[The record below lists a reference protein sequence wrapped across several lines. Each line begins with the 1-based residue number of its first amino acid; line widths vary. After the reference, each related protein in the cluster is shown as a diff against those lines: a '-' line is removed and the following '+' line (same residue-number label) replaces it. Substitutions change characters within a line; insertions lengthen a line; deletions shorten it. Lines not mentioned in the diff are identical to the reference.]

1 MTVEKELVSEIEE
14 AVEQSIEDNKSFVE
28 TEEKE
33 YEPTAQEVY
42 EADLVE
48 AEEANK
54 KEENKKSNEEG
65 QRDDEEVVGEIS
77 ETESGG
83 TSNEDGRGKEGEPE
97 GSQATPGS
105 PEAPAIS
112 EGALELAIRSGF
124 TVTEANSFGNE
135 NALLK
140 AVQIINERSVPAAK
154 VEEKK
159 ELLLSD
165 LPDLDSE
172 QYEPEAIETFKK
184 MKGAI
189 QEQQKAIEQL
199 TQEAQASNANQ
210 AAQNERE
217 ITAWFD
223 RKIAGLGDG
232 YEKALGK
239 GSHGSLSRG
248 SSQFAKREEIADH
261 INLMAAGYSSTG
273 REQPSLDSLF
283 DQSAKFILRDET
295 NEAKEKKLSD
305 RLRKRAKQH
314 IARNSTEKV
323 GSVMTEEA
331 AESELASEIESKFFK
346 GK

>member
-1 MTVEKELVSEIEE
+1 MTIEKSIATEIEE
-14 AVEQSIEDNKSFVE
+14 AVEQSIQDDKGSGE
-28 TEEKE
+28 TEEKQKDSIV
-33 YEPTAQEVY
+33 A
-42 EADLVE
+42 A
-48 AEEANK
+48 AEEK
-54 KEENKKSNEEG
+54 EVEPEENKDESNEDDESR

-83 TSNEDGRGKEGEPE
+83 TSNEDGRGEEGEPE

-135 NALLK
+135 NTLLK
-140 AVQIINERSVPAAK
+140 AVQIINEKTPVRESK
-154 VEEKK
+154 EEKTK
-159 ELLLSD
+159 LLSD
-165 LPDLDSE
+165 LPDLDPE

-199 TQEAQASNANQ
+199 VQETQASNANQ

-223 RKIAGLGDG
+223 QKIAGLGDG

-283 DQSAKFILRDET
+283 DQSAKFILRDEA

-305 RLRKRAKQH
+305 RLGKRAKQH

-323 GSVMTEEA
+323 GSVMTEEVF
-331 AESELASEIESKFFK
+331 ESELASEIESKFFQR
-346 GK
+346 